1 MADTLLALVP
11 RMELATVTAT
21 PLPPTQLCKS
31 ALRFCVS
38 LLCFAVMLSSKIYA
52 ARLFLQDIIVG
63 FPVSSCAFVCRCYGV
78 GPLHMSVIH
87 FVDQFSIAELAAG
100 RDGGGVE
107 RNC

>member
-21 PLPPTQLCKS
+21 PLPPHPVVQVC
-31 ALRFCVS
+31 AA
-38 LLCFAVMLSSKIYA
+38 LLCFIALLCFFAVMLSSKIDV

-87 FVDQFSIAELAAG
+87 FVDQF
-100 RDGGGVE
+100 
-107 RNC
+107 